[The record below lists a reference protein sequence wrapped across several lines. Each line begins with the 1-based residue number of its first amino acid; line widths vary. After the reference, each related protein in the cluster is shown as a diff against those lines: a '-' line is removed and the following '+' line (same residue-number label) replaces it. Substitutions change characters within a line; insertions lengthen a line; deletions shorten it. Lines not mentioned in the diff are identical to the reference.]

1 MSNLRLDERAVIRMI
16 GCDRQMTKKFLSGA
30 MTLIALYK

>member
-1 MSNLRLDERAVIRMI
+1 MSNSMLDERAVIRMI

-30 MTLIALYK
+30 MTLIAPYK